1 MPIDN
6 GGASQFT
13 IRTSDR
19 RTFRRCLRKWDWQS
33 SLRQNLRHSGTEQ
46 NINFWFGSAIHFCME
61 DYEGLNRFEDPR
73 RALYAYYHAFNP
85 DELPLGAEMH
95 YSLGISMLTYY
106 MTWKEKHNKQTEFE
120 TVWLNPKTY
129 EPMLPG
135 APGAIPAVEIAFY
148 IPLNVYTIVDA
159 DDNRIIDSFFYDG
172 TSEEDLR
179 AFLAQHPEVP
189 QDWDPTL
196 SPEYCY
202 MLGEAEHPVKVI
214 GIFYHGTIDRI
225 VVDRYGRY
233 WLWDYKTAKKAD
245 TAKLAT
251 DDQVSAYLWG
261 AAKLFPFKVYGF
273 VYLQMTKEKI
283 KEPKRL
289 KSGELSVDKRQKTTY
304 SLLRQAILEDYET
317 VQSAPAKLVQFLN
330 FMAEQEEPEGD
341 RFIRWDFV
349 KRTPEQIQTTEENI
363 YGELA
368 DMLNPNKVCYPTPTR
383 DCSWDCPFREACIL
397 TDMKDDY
404 ALSEFFREFETRPH
418 EENGNEDEWRTHI
431 EWPDAEHPLIPMETV
446 MNFDSTLVISES
458 DEDEPTNGFE
468 FYYEE
473 EC

>member
-1 MPIDN
+1 
-6 GGASQFT
+6 
-13 IRTSDR
+13 
-19 RTFRRCLRKWDWQS
+19 
-33 SLRQNLRHSGTEQ
+33 
-46 NINFWFGSAIHFCME
+46 ME

-73 RALYAYYHAFNP
+73 RALYAYYHAFSP

-106 MTWKEKHNKQTEFE
+106 MTWKEKHNKQTEFA
-120 TVWLNPKTY
+120 TAWLNPKTY

-148 IPLNVYTIVDA
+148 IPLHVYTIVDA
-159 DDNRIIDSFFYDG
+159 DDNQIIDSFFYDG
-172 TSEEDLR
+172 ASTEDLQI
-179 AFLAQHPEVP
+179 FLAQHPEVP
-189 QDWDPTL
+189 QDWTPT
-196 SPEYCY
+196 SSSEYCY
-202 MLGEAEHPVKVI
+202 VLGETKHLVKVI
-214 GIFYHGTIDRI
+214 GIYYHGTIDRI

-317 VQSAPAKLVQFLN
+317 VQRAPTKLVQFLN

-341 RFIRWDFV
+341 RFIRWDFI
-349 KRTPEQIQTTEENI
+349 KRTPEQIKTTEENI

-404 ALSEFFREFETRPH
+404 ALAEFFREFEARPH
-418 EENGNEDEWRTHI
+418 EENDNEDEWRKHI
-431 EWPDAEHPLIPMETV
+431 EWPDAEHPLVPMETV
-446 MNFDSTLVISES
+446 MNFDSSLVISEA
-458 DEDEPTNGFE
+458 DEDEPANGFE